1 MDTQNE
7 EFMQCL
13 NSIAN
18 SLEIIAESYKPKT
31 VLKEKKEKTEKVEK
45 LRFGQKVSMTQAEY
59 DGLVKDYG
67 DTTVNDEI
75 EKMDV
80 YCMANGKKYANYS
93 FAVRNWL
100 NRNGAVKLDPRSEKD
115 WATMINPGN
124 FVLNNPEYLESYR
137 RFNPSDAK
145 SIETAINI
153 KNQYS

>member
-67 DTTVNDEI
+67 DKTVNDEI
-75 EKMDV
+75 EKMERA
-80 YCMANGKKYANYS
+80 AN
-93 FAVRNWL
+93 
-100 NRNGAVKLDPRSEKD
+100 P
-115 WATMINPGN
+115 
-124 FVLNNPEYLESYR
+124 
-137 RFNPSDAK
+137 
-145 SIETAINI
+145 
-153 KNQYS
+153 